1 MFKKILFPIL
11 LAFLSTQS
19 FAYQWSEAFVTENF
33 AVNEVI
39 LDVNEKLDDK
49 IKQMLIKEI
58 SRQNKKQT
66 TTAVFAHGKK
76 GLKGTINEPLLALI
90 QSQSYSK
97 DLHINFKT
105 NNQYATDVGI
115 YLDDKT
121 LRLFID
127 NKNLHNLVLEL
138 QKLPLVLS
146 DLNIAQSSLDFEIP

>member
-76 GLKGTINEPLLALI
+76 GLKD
-90 QSQSYSK
+90 S
-97 DLHINFKT
+97 
-105 NNQYATDVGI
+105 
-115 YLDDKT
+115 
-121 LRLFID
+121 
-127 NKNLHNLVLEL
+127 
-138 QKLPLVLS
+138 
-146 DLNIAQSSLDFEIP
+146 